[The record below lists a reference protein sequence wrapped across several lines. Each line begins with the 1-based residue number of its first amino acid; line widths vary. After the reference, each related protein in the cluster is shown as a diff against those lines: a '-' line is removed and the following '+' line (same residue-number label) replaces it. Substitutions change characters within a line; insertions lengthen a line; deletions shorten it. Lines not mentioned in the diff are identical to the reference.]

1 MTGQETLL
9 QLSREHHV
17 IEPSQSYVID
27 RFRPEDAYGVA
38 RCFYAVYEDA
48 YSLDTVYSPETLIQ
62 ANADGRLYSI
72 VARSSRGDVLG
83 HCALYPAPQCA
94 CLYEEGMLVVV
105 PEYRNE
111 AIAKQ
116 LVRYGLEVLAPQV
129 PAQEVF
135 GKAVCNHTISQKIG
149 ADCGFLET
157 ALELDYIPEAAYKK
171 EHSAIG
177 PVSALWMFRCYHD
190 RSHEVFFPETYEEI
204 LGFIYSGLFSRRSF
218 TKTAVAA
225 SLPPASRVQL
235 RFFGL
240 QKVARFHVELIGSDF
255 DITIER
261 LEQTAR
267 GQGSAIMQ
275 VYLPMNCAPAAAA
288 IESLRHRGYFLG
300 GVLPRW
306 FDGDGLMMQKLY
318 SEPHFDTIRL
328 YSQRAEKLL
337 DFIRRDWK
345 KAAANL

>member
-1 MTGQETLL
+1 MNKQETLL
-9 QLSREHHV
+9 QLSAESCE
-17 IEPSQSYVID
+17 IEPGQSYVID
-27 RFRPEDAYGVA
+27 RFRPEDTYGVA

-48 YSLDTVYSPETLIQ
+48 YSLDTVYSPDALTQ

-83 HCALYPAPQCA
+83 HCALYPAPQSA
-94 CLYEEGMLVVV
+94 CLFEEGMLVVV

-116 LVRYGLEVLAPQV
+116 LVRYGLEVLPPQV

-157 ALELDYIPEAAYKK
+157 ALELDYIPGEAYKK
-171 EHSAIG
+171 EQSAVG
-177 PVSALWMFRCYHD
+177 PVSALWMFRSYRD
-190 RSHEVFFPETYEEI
+190 QPHEVFFPETYEEI
-204 LGFIYSGLFSRRSF
+204 LGFIYAGLSIRRSLRQ
-218 TKTAVAA
+218 TAGAF
-225 SLPPASRVQL
+225 SLEQPSRVQL

-240 QKVARFHVELIGSDF
+240 QKVARIYVELIGSDF

-267 GQGSAIMQ
+267 CQGSTIMQ
-275 VYLPMNCAPAAAA
+275 VYLPLAAAPAGAA
-288 IESLRHRGYFLG
+288 IESLRLKGYFLG

-345 KAAANL
+345 EAAAKL

>member
-17 IEPSQSYVID
+17 IEPGQSYVID

-48 YSLDTVYSPETLIQ
+48 YSLDTVYSHDLLIQ

-157 ALELDYIPEAAYKK
+157 ALELDYIPEEAYKK
-171 EHSAIG
+171 EQSATG

-190 RSHEVFFPETYEEI
+190 QPHEVFFPETYDEI
-204 LGFIYSGLFSRRSF
+204 LGFIYARLSIRRSLRE
-218 TKTAVAA
+218 TAGAFF
-225 SLPPASRVQL
+225 LEQPSRVQL

-240 QKVARFHVELIGSDF
+240 QKVARIYVELIGSDF

-306 FDGDGLMMQKLY
+306 FDGDGMMMQKLY
-318 SEPHFDTIRL
+318 EKPHFDTIRL

-345 KAAANL
+345 EAAANL

>member
-1 MTGQETLL
+1 MNRQETLL
-9 QLSREHHV
+9 QLSREHYV
-17 IEPSQSYVID
+17 IEPGQAYVID
-27 RFRPEDAYGVA
+27 WFRPEDACGVA
-38 RCFYAVYEDA
+38 RCFYAVYGDA
-48 YSLDTVYSPETLIQ
+48 YSLDTVYSPDALMQ
-62 ANADGRLYSI
+62 ANAGGRLYSI

-83 HCALYPAPQCA
+83 HCALFPAPQCA

-129 PAQEVF
+129 PAKEVF

-157 ALELDYIPEAAYKK
+157 ALELDYIPEEAYKK

-177 PVSALWMFRCYHD
+177 PVSALWMFRCYRD
-190 RSHEVFFPETYEEI
+190 RPHEVFFPETYEEV
-204 LGFIYSGLFSRRSF
+204 LGFLYNGLLSRRSL
-218 TKTAVAA
+218 KKSGGTAF
-225 SLPPASRVQL
+225 LEQPSRVQRRL
-235 RFFGL
+235 FGL
-240 QKVARFHVELIGSDF
+240 QKVSRFYVEQIGSDF

-267 GQGSAIMQ
+267 GQGSTIVQ
-275 VYLPMNCAPAAAA
+275 VYLPLAAAPAATA
-288 IESLRHRGYFLG
+288 IESLRLKGYFLG